1 VCVCLCVCACEFS
14 CCYLFSVPEMVNKV
28 GLIQISSYFLTE
40 LFSGPANAIDPQR
53 VCVFVYTIR

>member
-1 VCVCLCVCACEFS
+1 MCVCVCVHANFPVVI
-14 CCYLFSVPEMVNKV
+14 FSVPEMVNKV